1 MNRSALIGTDHV
13 VIPLAADLFSLQG
26 LRNLGPSLRGWR
38 AQWTKRLENWPQ
50 ASFPLPAGGMNPEGY
65 ILMQHTER
73 LSRPAKAYK
82 RWADRIPFTYAE
94 SVLGSTGSQARS
106 FPDPDCLAQLKHYRS
121 LMPMAQEVRK
131 PIFELTSADGA
142 IGSHSYAV
150 KEAGADFRA
159 LAKVILARI
168 GQPEG
173 DAL

>member
-1 MNRSALIGTDHV
+1 
-13 VIPLAADLFSLQG
+13 
-26 LRNLGPSLRGWR
+26 
-38 AQWTKRLENWPQ
+38 
-50 ASFPLPAGGMNPEGY
+50 
-65 ILMQHTER
+65 
-73 LSRPAKAYK
+73 
-82 RWADRIPFTYAE
+82 
-94 SVLGSTGSQARS
+94 
-106 FPDPDCLAQLKHYRS
+106 
-121 LMPMAQEVRK
+121 MPMAQEVRK